1 MLEAQFGSAFVRT
14 QTASTLHPRDPGGL
28 DACRKEGF
36 AGNHWPQKIKQFFQ
50 QNMSDGFC
58 FGKVDTDCC
67 LLPAFTAMPCK
78 VSCSQT
84 VEYVNT

>member
-1 MLEAQFGSAFVRT
+1 MHDLERRA
-14 QTASTLHPRDPGGL
+14 LL
-28 DACRKEGF
+28 DCWKSPAPK
-36 AGNHWPQKIKQFFQ
+36 NQSIFQ

-58 FGKVDTDCC
+58 FGKVNTDCC
-67 LLPAFTAMPCK
+67 LLLAFTAMPCK